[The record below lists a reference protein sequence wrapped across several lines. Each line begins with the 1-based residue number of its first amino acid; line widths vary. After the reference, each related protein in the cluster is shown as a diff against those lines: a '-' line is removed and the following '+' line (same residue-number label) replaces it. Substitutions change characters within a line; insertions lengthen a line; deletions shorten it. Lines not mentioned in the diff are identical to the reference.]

1 LNVEQR
7 RFRVTHPFHPWFGRE
22 FALVTYRLNWGEE
35 RVYFHDDAGRLTAL
49 PARWT
54 SVFPA
59 DPFVVVSA
67 ERSPFR
73 FAELRELVRL
83 IQQIRSTEAVENRK
97 GCPVNVK
104 QIMPHM

>member
-1 LNVEQR
+1 M
-7 RFRVTHPFHPWFGRE
+7 THPFHPWFGRE

-35 RVYFHDDAGRLTAL
+35 RVYFHDDAGQLVAI

-54 SVFPA
+54 SVFPP

-73 FAELRELVRL
+73 FAELRELARL
-83 IQQIRSTEAVENRK
+83 IQQVRSTEAVENPEGTPRE
-97 GCPVNVK
+97 C
-104 QIMPHM
+104 

>member
-1 LNVEQR
+1 M
-7 RFRVTHPFHPWFGRE
+7 
-22 FALVTYRLNWGEE
+22 TYRLNWGEE
-35 RVYFHDDAGRLTAL
+35 RVYFHDDAGRLVAI

-59 DPFVVVSA
+59 DPFVVLSA

-83 IQQIRSTEAVENRK
+83 IHQIHFPGAVENRK
-97 GCPVNVK
+97 GRPRHVK
-104 QIMPHM
+104 QIMPHS